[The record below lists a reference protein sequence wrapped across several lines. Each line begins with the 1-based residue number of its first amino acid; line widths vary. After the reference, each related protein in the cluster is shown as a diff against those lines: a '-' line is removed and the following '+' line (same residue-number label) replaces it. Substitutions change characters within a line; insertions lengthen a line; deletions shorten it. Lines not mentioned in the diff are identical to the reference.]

1 MTNALQIMISES
13 KSSVL
18 DKEHN
23 QGSKIP
29 HITSEVPIIKA
40 YMDKYLKICN
50 SILGKGVP
58 RKQISKTCLSE

>member
-18 DKEHN
+18 DEEHN

-29 HITSEVPIIKA
+29 QIAPEVPIIKA
-40 YMDKYLKICN
+40 H
-50 SILGKGVP
+50 G
-58 RKQISKTCLSE
+58 